1 MATGLNPTVISAG
14 KRLAIEESEWWPDWW
29 CSYSPR
35 NSNGNAE
42 GQWCQWVHLA
52 RLILADERTAE
63 QMPEHHRPYP
73 DAPHLY
79 DESHPDCTACAAEAS
94 EATS

>member
-1 MATGLNPTVISAG
+1 MTGLISAG
-14 KRLAIEESEWWPDWW
+14 KRLAIEESEWLSDWW

-35 NSNGNAE
+35 NGNGNAE

-63 QMPEHHRPYP
+63 HMPEHHLPYP
-73 DAPHLY
+73 DARDLY
-79 DESHPDCTACAAEAS
+79 DESHPDCRECAKPEVES
-94 EATS
+94 